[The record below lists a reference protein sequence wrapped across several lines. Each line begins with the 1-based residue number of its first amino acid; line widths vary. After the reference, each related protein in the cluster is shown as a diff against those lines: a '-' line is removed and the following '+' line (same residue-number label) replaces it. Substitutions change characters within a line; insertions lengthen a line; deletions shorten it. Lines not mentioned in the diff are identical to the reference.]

1 MGLFDK
7 ITAKNFNAFAQ
18 KHYDDPNVKTLRT
31 SMKTCVGLDI

>member
-18 KHYDDPNVKTLRT
+18 KHYDDFNVRTLRT